1 MQRGMRQDHPAQ
13 FPGTIDMK
21 RILFVEDD
29 EMSRDVISTRLT
41 RSGYEVLTVEDGHHA
56 LSTVSLKTFDLIILD
71 MSMPGLSG
79 WDTARK
85 LKAAATTA
93 AIPILALSAHTMS
106 ADRKKALDAGC
117 SDFDSKPVNLPRLL
131 GKIEAL
137 LGNGEQAQSKK

>member
-1 MQRGMRQDHPAQ
+1 
-13 FPGTIDMK
+13 MK

-41 RSGYEVLTVEDGHHA
+41 RSGYEVVMVEDGFKA
-56 LSTVSLKTFDLIILD
+56 LDIVASQAFDLIILD

-79 WDTARK
+79 WETAKK
-85 LKAAATTA
+85 LKASPGTA
-93 AIPILALSAHTMS
+93 AIPILALSAHAMN

-117 SDFDSKPVNLPRLL
+117 GDFDTKPVQLPRLL

-137 LGNGEQAQSKK
+137 LGGEAPSSPAK

>member
-1 MQRGMRQDHPAQ
+1 
-13 FPGTIDMK
+13 MK

-41 RSGYEVLTVEDGHHA
+41 RSGFEVVMVEDGHRA
-56 LSTVSLKTFDLIILD
+56 LEIVAAEAFDLIILD

-79 WDTARK
+79 WDTAKK
-85 LKAAATTA
+85 LKASPATA

-106 ADRKKALDAGC
+106 MDRKRALDSGC
-117 SDFDSKPVNLPRLL
+117 GDFDSKPVNLPRLL

-137 LGNGEQAQSKK
+137 LESSKQPTS

>member
-1 MQRGMRQDHPAQ
+1 
-13 FPGTIDMK
+13 MK

-41 RSGYEVLTVEDGHHA
+41 RSGYEITTVDDGHA
-56 LSTVSLKTFDLIILD
+56 AISTVSLQSFDLIILD

-85 LKAAATTA
+85 LKSSPVTA
-93 AIPILALSAHTMS
+93 SIPILALSAHTMA

-117 SDFDSKPVNLPRLL
+117 GDFDSKPVNLPRLL

-137 LGNGEQAQSKK
+137 LGAGEQAGKEK

>member
-1 MQRGMRQDHPAQ
+1 
-13 FPGTIDMK
+13 MK

-29 EMSRDVISTRLT
+29 DMSRDVISTRLT
-41 RSGYEVLTVEDGHHA
+41 RSGYEVFTVEDGHHA

-79 WDTARK
+79 WETAKK
-85 LKAAATTA
+85 LKASAVTA
-93 AIPILALSAHTMS
+93 SIPILALSAHTMS

-137 LGNGEQAQSKK
+137 LGSGEQAKTEK